1 MPISVGMN
9 LPRFD
14 GDEYDAAKMRRLVE
28 ELERVGALLE
38 ADTSGQTVLVGTVT
52 TTPYIAGEE
61 RVILVDD
68 DVIGGPATV
77 VLGGAAPLQGRLYYI
92 KKLGSTGIVTVDPD
106 GSELIDDSLTKLLTT
121 QYDSMTIVSDGT
133 AWWIL

>member
-1 MPISVGMN
+1 MGLGIGMN

-14 GDEYDAAKMRRLVE
+14 GDQYDSAKMRRLVE

-38 ADTSGQTVLVGTVT
+38 ADDSGQTVLFATVT
-52 TTPYIAGEE
+52 STPYTAGAE

-68 DVIGGPATV
+68 DTIGGPATI
-77 VLGGAAPLQGRLYYI
+77 VLGDAASLQGRIYYI
-92 KKLGSTGIVTVDPD
+92 KKLGNTGLVTIDPD
-106 GSELIDDSLTKLLTT
+106 GSELIDGSLIQILDS
-121 QYDSMTIVSDGT
+121 QYNSITIVSDGS